1 MTRVFAE
8 TPSQSERLEKLNSSY
23 ITGMRIRND
32 IRECCVTLIDNV
44 TGNEY
49 HRGYHPE
56 SYSKALDAALE
67 TVTGKPRTT
76 AEIAADAVALA
87 DENAK
92 LRDLV
97 EQLRLRGAEQP
108 AAQEEAAAPTP
119 TRRRSA
125 N

>member
-8 TPSQSERLEKLNSSY
+8 TPSQSERLDKLNSSY

-108 AAQEEAAAPTP
+108 AAQEEAAAPSP

>member
-1 MTRVFAE
+1 MTPDERALNLRAE
-8 TPSQSERLEKLNSSY
+8 L
-23 ITGMRIRND
+23 
-32 IRECCVTLIDNV
+32 
-44 TGNEY
+44 
-49 HRGYHPE
+49 
-56 SYSKALDAALE
+56 AALGVPAE
-67 TVTGKPRTT
+67 HIAFRLLDRRDPLTGSVDLLCMEAVDTILAFRDHATACRTLVKN
-76 AEIAADAVALA
+76 AE

-108 AAQEEAAAPTP
+108 AAQEEAAAPSP